1 MDLGH
6 FPISASDPSSHPSPR
21 FKGIRLHGGFLYT
34 QRSTLARGQNL
45 SQPCRAATSPAARG
59 GRDRDEPPEWLPAPK
74 PNQPAPRR
82 GCLQAA
88 PGQLRGGR
96 EKQPLRGLWGW
107 SDALTSLPIAPC
119 LSVPQLG
126 EPQPRSSPAAG
137 FPIKGGGQVVMG
149 GSHGSR
155 PPSPQGRAPP
165 FGKGRPG
172 NMGWGVATMAPAL
185 RGGRGG
191 GAPREGR
198 SAESWGWVAG
208 RAEGPMPWY
217 QAAPIRSPVPFLC
230 NRPGGWAWPA
240 SAGRALLGGLRRGVL

>member
-1 MDLGH
+1 MGGPRSPGPGRAPGARGRAGAQADAHRARGTARKPGVDLGH

-126 EPQPRSSPAAG
+126 EPQPLVLAGCWFPHQRRGSGGNGREPRKQTPLSPGPGSPVWQGQAGEHGLGGGYNGPSPAWG
-137 FPIKGGGQVVMG
+137 IEGGG
-149 GSHGSR
+149 
-155 PPSPQGRAPP
+155 PTGRQEC
-165 FGKGRPG
+165 
-172 NMGWGVATMAPAL
+172 
-185 RGGRGG
+185 
-191 GAPREGR
+191 RELG
-198 SAESWGWVAG
+198 
-208 RAEGPMPWY
+208 
-217 QAAPIRSPVPFLC
+217 L
-230 NRPGGWAWPA
+230 GGWQ
-240 SAGRALLGGLRRGVL
+240 G